1 MRGGKQATTDQKLH
15 PEGESE
21 DIEQLGSET
30 CGYLFVDVREQ
41 HSRLQLVA
49 GFKRAQYR
57 LRDTQ
62 ERERERERVGW

>member
-1 MRGGKQATTDQKLH
+1 VRGGKQATTDQKLH

-30 CGYLFVDVREQ
+30 CGYLFVGDVREQ

-57 LRDTQ
+57 LRET
-62 ERERERERVGW
+62 ERERE